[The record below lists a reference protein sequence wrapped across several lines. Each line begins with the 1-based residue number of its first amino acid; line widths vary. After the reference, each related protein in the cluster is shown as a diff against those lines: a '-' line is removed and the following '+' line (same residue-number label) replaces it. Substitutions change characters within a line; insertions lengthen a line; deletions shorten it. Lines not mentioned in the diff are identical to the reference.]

1 MDELGRPVVW
11 DEGRE
16 TLRRAE
22 MDGEKEERIR
32 RVETYLKSSNLSLV
46 CDSGRQI
53 RLFFKCNVVLCFIY
67 SRWTWRQE
75 QSGKTPFH
83 YPL

>member
-11 DEGRE
+11 HDGRE

-22 MDGEKEERIR
+22 MDGEKAERIR

-46 CDSGRQI
+46 CNSGRQI
-53 RLFFKCNVVLCFIY
+53 RLFLIQLPIVNTNLNERPVCCVKEGCVNC
-67 SRWTWRQE
+67 
-75 QSGKTPFH
+75 
-83 YPL
+83 